1 LIESLEDICD
11 AILEYNMHKERTGS
25 LRFAKGESQTME
37 TLKSLKE
44 RGVQVDLGIPDEV
57 RIRFS

>member
-1 LIESLEDICD
+1 
-11 AILEYNMHKERTGS
+11 MHKERTGS

-57 RIRFS
+57 RIGTS